1 MFVMFAVLARYFSKL
16 MLKLERQVLQHD
28 PAQLHQS
35 SIVRARPH
43 KGKGTRQE
51 VPQSCTGGA
60 GHPHHNLVQL
70 TTSMNVWHW

>member
-1 MFVMFAVLARYFSKL
+1 MFVMFAVLARYFSYYWE
-16 MLKLERQVLQHD
+16 LERQVLKQD

-43 KGKGTRQE
+43 KGKGKRQE
-51 VPQSCTGGA
+51 VPGSWTGGA